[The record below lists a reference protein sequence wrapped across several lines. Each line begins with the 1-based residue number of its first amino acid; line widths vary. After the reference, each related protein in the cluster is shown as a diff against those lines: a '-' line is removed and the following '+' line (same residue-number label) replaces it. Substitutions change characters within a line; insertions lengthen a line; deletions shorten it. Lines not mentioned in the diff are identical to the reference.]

1 MSLQEEIQTMVQEKL
16 SGIPQDIKQELGAF
30 VKRLGESGLAEK
42 AWKVGSKAPDFN
54 LPDARGKTV
63 SLKERL
69 IQGPVVLSFYRG
81 PW

>member
-1 MSLQEEIQTMVQEKL
+1 VSLQEEIQTMAREKL
-16 SGIPQDIKQELGAF
+16 SGIPQDITQELGAA
-30 VKRLGESGLAEK
+30 VERLAQTGLAEK
-42 AWKVGSKAPDFN
+42 ALKVGSNAPDFT

-69 IQGPVVLSFYRG
+69 SRGPVVLSFYRG